1 MKKSLYIQSG
11 ELATY
16 LRKLIKLRHSVAFR
30 LTIWYAGFFALSLLG
45 ALAAFYFIPLHGFRG
60 ASQYLL
66 EELREEFR
74 QYFGTPLAIL
84 IILSA
89 GVGWFMAKRA
99 LSGVEEVTRAAV
111 DITHGAFDR
120 RVPVTLNGDEI
131 DRLANAFNTM
141 VDRVQELIGQM
152 KEITENIAHDLRSPI
167 TRMRGLAEMA
177 LTGEN
182 TDEDYPI
189 VTGTIIEE
197 CDRLLAMI
205 NTMLDISEAEAG
217 VIKLNIE
224 PIDVVLMIHDAVDL
238 FHPVAENRHIDI
250 EVRAPD
256 STYVQ
261 TDKRRL
267 QRVLGNLLDNAL
279 KYSYPSGHIMVEVRA
294 DDNHIAIEFRD
305 SGIGISQEDLPY
317 IFDRFYR
324 GEKSR
329 TEPGNGLGLS
339 FAKTFVTSLGGSITV
354 TSKSGEGSVFTVLL
368 PRGHFPS

>member
-11 ELATY
+11 EPATY
-16 LRKLIKLRHSVAFR
+16 LKKLIKLRHSIAFR
-30 LTIWYAGFFALSLLG
+30 LTIWYTGFFAISLLG
-45 ALAAFYFIPLHGFRG
+45 TFAAFYFIPLHGFRG
-60 ASQYLL
+60 ASQHLL
-66 EELREEFR
+66 EELQEEFR
-74 QYFGTPLAIL
+74 QYISTPVAIL
-84 IILSA
+84 IVLSS

-111 DITHGAFDR
+111 DITHGALDR
-120 RVPVTLNGDEI
+120 RVPVTFNGDEI

-177 LTGEN
+177 LIGEN
-182 TDEDYPI
+182 TDEGYSV

-217 VIKLNIE
+217 VIKFNIE
-224 PIDVVLMIHDAVDL
+224 PIDAVSMINDAVDL

-250 EVRAPD
+250 EVRTPD
-256 STYVQ
+256 SVYVH

-279 KYSYPSGHIMVEVRA
+279 KYSYPSGHILVEVRT
-294 DDNHIAIEFRD
+294 DNNHMIIEFRD
-305 SGIGISQEDLPY
+305 SGIGITQEDLLH

-339 FAKTFVTSLGGSITV
+339 YAKAFVTSLGGSITV
-354 TSKSGEGSVFTVLL
+354 ASTPGEGSIFTVSL
-368 PRGHFPS
+368 PRGPLAS

>member
-1 MKKSLYIQSG
+1 MKRSLYIQSG
-11 ELATY
+11 APATY

-30 LTIWYAGFFALSLLG
+30 LTIWYAGFFAISLLG

-74 QYFGTPLAIL
+74 QYFGIPLAIL

-182 TDEDYPI
+182 TDEDYP
-189 VTGTIIEE
+189 VVAGTIIEE

-217 VIKLNIE
+217 VMKLDIE

-279 KYSYPSGHIMVEVRA
+279 KYSYPSGHILVEVRA
-294 DDNHIAIEFRD
+294 DDNYIVIEFRD

-354 TSKSGEGSVFTVLL
+354 TTSPNEGSVFMVLL
-368 PRGHFPS
+368 PRGSFSP

>member
-11 ELATY
+11 EPATY
-16 LRKLIKLRHSVAFR
+16 LKKLIKLRHSIAFR
-30 LTIWYAGFFALSLLG
+30 LTIWYTGFFAISLLCTF
-45 ALAAFYFIPLHGFRG
+45 AAFYFIPLHGFRD
-60 ASQYLL
+60 ASQHLL
-66 EELREEFR
+66 EELQEEFR
-74 QYFGTPLAIL
+74 HYISTPVAIL
-84 IILSA
+84 IVLSA
-89 GVGWFMAKRA
+89 GVGWFMSKRA
-99 LSGVEEVTRAAV
+99 LSGVEEMTRAAV
-111 DITHGAFDR
+111 DITHGALDR

-167 TRMRGLAEMA
+167 TRIRGLAEMA
-177 LTGEN
+177 LIGEN
-182 TDEDYPI
+182 TDEGYSV

-217 VIKLNIE
+217 VIKFNIE
-224 PIDVVLMIHDAVDL
+224 PIDVVLMINDVVDL
-238 FHPVAENRHIDI
+238 FHPVAENRHIGI
-250 EVRAPD
+250 EVRVPD
-256 STYVQ
+256 SAYVH

-279 KYSYPSGHIMVEVRA
+279 KYSYPSGHILVQVKT
-294 DDNHIAIEFRD
+294 DDNHIIIEFHD
-305 SGIGISQEDLPY
+305 NGIGISQEDLPH

-329 TEPGNGLGLS
+329 TELGNGLGLS
-339 FAKTFVTSLGGSITV
+339 YVKAFVTSLGGSMTV
-354 TSKSGEGSVFTVLL
+354 ASTSGEGSIFTVCL
-368 PRGHFPS
+368 PR

>member
-1 MKKSLYIQSG
+1 MKRSLYIQSG
-11 ELATY
+11 APATY

-30 LTIWYAGFFALSLLG
+30 LTIWYAGFFAISLLG

-182 TDEDYPI
+182 TDEDYP
-189 VTGTIIEE
+189 VVAGTIIEE

-217 VIKLNIE
+217 VMKLDIE

-256 STYVQ
+256 SAYVN

-279 KYSYPSGHIMVEVRA
+279 KYSYPSGHILVEVRA
-294 DDNHIAIEFRD
+294 DDNYIVIEFRD

-354 TSKSGEGSVFTVLL
+354 TTSPNEGSVFTVLL
-368 PRGHFPS
+368 PRGSFSP

>member
-279 KYSYPSGHIMVEVRA
+279 KYSYPSGHILVEVRA
-294 DDNHIAIEFRD
+294 DDNYIVIEFRD

-354 TSKSGEGSVFTVLL
+354 TTSPNEGSVFTVLL
-368 PRGHFPS
+368 PRGSFSP

>member
-1 MKKSLYIQSG
+1 MKRSLYIQSG
-11 ELATY
+11 EPATY

-30 LTIWYAGFFALSLLG
+30 LTIWYAGFFAISLLG

-182 TDEDYPI
+182 TDEDYP
-189 VTGTIIEE
+189 VVAGTIIEE

-217 VIKLNIE
+217 VMKLDIE

-256 STYVQ
+256 SAYVN

-279 KYSYPSGHIMVEVRA
+279 KYSYPSGRILVEVRA
-294 DDNHIAIEFRD
+294 NDNHIVIEFRD

-354 TSKSGEGSVFTVLL
+354 TSKSGDGSVFTVLL
-368 PRGHFPS
+368 PRGSFSP

>member
-30 LTIWYAGFFALSLLG
+30 LTIWYAGFFAISLLG

-182 TDEDYPI
+182 TDEDYPV

-217 VIKLNIE
+217 VMKLNIE

-238 FHPVAENRHIDI
+238 FYPVAENRHIDI

-256 STYVQ
+256 SAYIH

-279 KYSYPSGHIMVEVRA
+279 KYSYPSGHILVEVRA
-294 DDNHIAIEFRD
+294 DDNHIVIEFRD

-354 TSKSGEGSVFTVLL
+354 TSKSGDGSVFTVLL
-368 PRGHFPS
+368 PRGSFSP

>member
-1 MKKSLYIQSG
+1 MKRSLYIQSG
-11 ELATY
+11 APATY

-30 LTIWYAGFFALSLLG
+30 LTIWYAGFFAISLLG

-182 TDEDYPI
+182 TDEDYP
-189 VTGTIIEE
+189 VVAGTIIEE

-217 VIKLNIE
+217 VMKLDIE

-256 STYVQ
+256 SAYVNN
-261 TDKRRL
+261 DKRRL

-279 KYSYPSGHIMVEVRA
+279 KYSYPSGHILVEVRA
-294 DDNHIAIEFRD
+294 DDNYIVIEFRD

-354 TSKSGEGSVFTVLL
+354 TTSPNEGSVFTVLL
-368 PRGHFPS
+368 PRGSFSP

>member
-30 LTIWYAGFFALSLLG
+30 LTIWYAGFFAISLLG

-74 QYFGTPLAIL
+74 QYFGIPVAIL

-111 DITHGAFDR
+111 DITHGALDR

-182 TDEDYPI
+182 THEDYPV

-205 NTMLDISEAEAG
+205 NTMLDISEAETG

-250 EVRAPD
+250 EVRTPD
-256 STYVQ
+256 SAYVH

-279 KYSYPSGHIMVEVRA
+279 KYSDPSGHILIEVRA
-294 DDNHIAIEFRD
+294 DDNHIVIEFRD
-305 SGIGISQEDLPY
+305 RGIGISEEDLPH

-339 FAKTFVTSLGGSITV
+339 FAKTFVTSLGGSIAV
-354 TSKSGEGSVFTVLL
+354 TSTPDEGSVFTVLL
-368 PRGHFPS
+368 PRGSFSS